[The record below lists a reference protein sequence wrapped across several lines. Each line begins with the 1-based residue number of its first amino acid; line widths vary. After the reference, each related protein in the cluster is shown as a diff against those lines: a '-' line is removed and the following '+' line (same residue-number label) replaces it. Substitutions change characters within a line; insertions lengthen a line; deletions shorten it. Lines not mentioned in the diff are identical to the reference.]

1 MLNDGERE
9 DKLIDLL
16 DPLTRPLF
24 EPFEFMLMELLVELL
39 EFIESNI
46 SESGAEARESKE
58 LVDDIETDNVRS
70 DKRFGESN
78 KIFWQKCKEK
88 IQEHRFLQE

>member
-1 MLNDGERE
+1 MLNEGERE

-24 EPFEFMLMELLVELL
+24 EPFEFMLMELVELL